1 MPYSPTYSGFAGAHL
16 AHMGLVIQETE
27 RLQRSDLL
35 IVNEIPGRCSVYL
48 EAAGKVG
55 VNSTIKYV
63 YEPFPQQTARAVH
76 YTQLPES
83 PSVTFLRASIHT
95 YAWQEC
101 VFYNMGGREC

>member
-1 MPYSPTYSGFAGAHL
+1 M
-16 AHMGLVIQETE
+16 
-27 RLQRSDLL
+27 L

-55 VNSTIKYV
+55 VNPTIKYV
-63 YEPFPQQTARAVH
+63 CEPFPQQTARTVR
-76 YTQLPES
+76 YTQLPEG